1 MKKALLV
8 PDSFKGTLSSAEICS
23 ILRERILLHFPAAE
37 VVSVPVADG
46 GEGSVDAFLAAMGG
60 EKRTLP
66 VCGPFPG
73 EEMRGFYGLV
83 DGGLTAV
90 VEMAACAGLPLVGKR
105 LRPDQTTTYGVG
117 QLIADAL
124 SRGVTKLI
132 LGLGGSATNDM
143 GCGAAAAL
151 GARFFDET
159 GTSFLPT
166 GGTLS
171 AIRHIDLSGLNP
183 ALYAIEFIAMCDV
196 DNPLCGPRG
205 AAAVFGPQKG
215 ASEALVRLLDGGLRA
230 AAGTVKQD
238 LGIDLID
245 MPGAGAAG
253 GFGYGAA
260 AFLGAKLQMGIDT
273 VLETVGFDHLVQ
285 GADYVFSGEGKL
297 DSQSLR
303 GKVVLGVA
311 RAAKRRG
318 VPVIAIVGD
327 IADGI
332 EAVYGEG
339 VIGVFSTNR
348 QAMDFS
354 SARKRAKKDLSL
366 TADNLMRFLSKIEG

>member
-23 ILRERILLHFPAAE
+23 ILRERILFHFPDAE

-60 EKRTLP
+60 EKVVLP

-73 EEMRGFYGLV
+73 EETQGFYGLV
-83 DGGLTAV
+83 DGGRTAV
-90 VEMAACAGLPLVGKR
+90 IEMAACAGLPLVDGR
-105 LRPDQTTTYGVG
+105 LQPDQTTTYGVG

-124 SRGVTKLI
+124 SRGVRKLI

-151 GARFFDET
+151 GARFFDENKK
-159 GTSFLPT
+159 SFVPT
-166 GGTLS
+166 GGTLANIQS
-171 AIRHIDLSGLNP
+171 IDVSGLNP
-183 ALYAIEFIAMCDV
+183 ALSKVEFIAMCDV

-215 ASEALVRLLDGGLRA
+215 ANEALVRLLDEGLRV
-230 AAGTVKQD
+230 AAGAARQS
-238 LGIDLID
+238 LGLDLID

-253 GFGYGAA
+253 GFGYGSA
-260 AFLGAKLQMGIDT
+260 AFLGAKLRMGIDT
-273 VLETVGFDHLVQ
+273 VLDTVDFARLVQ

-311 RAAKRRG
+311 RAAKKSG
-318 VPVIAIVGD
+318 VPVIDIVGD

-332 EAVYGEG
+332 EAVYDEG

-348 QAMDFS
+348 LAVNFS
-354 SARKRAKKDLSL
+354 VAKKRAREDLRL
-366 TADNLMRFLSKIEG
+366 TADNLLRFLAKIKA